1 MALQGDL
8 DSFALP
14 DVLRLLAG
22 TGKTGRLGV
31 TAAPGTGEVWLL
43 DGSLVGGSVS
53 SAPHATSPSDLVFE
67 LLRFDGG
74 AFVFDDGEQLVGAGD
89 HAPVEDAIVDAEAL
103 LAEWTEI
110 ETVVPSVGH
119 WVTLAAELPGDEV
132 TVSAADWRL
141 LALLAPGSTVRTL
154 GDRLE
159 VTDLV
164 ASRQV
169 KALVEAGLV
178 DLAEEPPAG
187 APIAAED
194 RTPVLDEVP
203 TDELDE
209 DDDADDFGEAGELD
223 EVDAIDLG
231 GATPIARDDLAILSA
246 EDGPVVL
253 ETSDDA
259 LLPEP
264 LPGEGTSFVG
274 EVDGLGSVD
283 GRAVEVPEAVVADE
297 PEAAAASFVADPA
310 PTMAEPATGGWSAP
324 GYDDLPAPPAP
335 PADDW
340 APAPVEP
347 GGWGELQEHP
357 GGWGEAEL
365 AALAEATDESTD
377 GDEELPPP
385 PPAAEQDDRG
395 SLLKFLS
402 SVKP

>member
-31 TAAPGTGEVWLL
+31 TAEPGTGEVWLL

-53 SAPHATSPSDLVFE
+53 SAPHASSPSDLIFE

-74 AFVFDDGEQLVGAGD
+74 AFVFDDGEQLVGAD
-89 HAPVEDAIVDAEAL
+89 EDAPVEDAIVAAEAL

-110 ETVVPSVGH
+110 ETVVPSVHH
-119 WVTLAAELPGDEV
+119 WVTLAEEIPGDEV
-132 TVSAADWRL
+132 TVSAGDWRL
-141 LALLAPGSTVRTL
+141 LALLAAGSTVRTL

-164 ASRQV
+164 ASRRV
-169 KALVEAGLV
+169 KTLVEAGLV
-178 DLAEEPPAG
+178 ELAEEAPAG
-187 APIAAED
+187 SAGHGTVPVAAPVDLEG
-194 RTPVLDEVP
+194 
-203 TDELDE
+203 
-209 DDDADDFGEAGELD
+209 DDFGELDELD
-223 EVDAIDLG
+223 EVDAIELD
-231 GATPIARDDLAILSA
+231 GAAPTRDDLSILSA

-253 ETSDDA
+253 ESSDDA

-274 EVDGLGSVD
+274 EVDGLGTVD
-283 GRAVEVPEAVVADE
+283 GRAVERPELLEDD
-297 PEAAAASFVADPA
+297 S
-310 PTMAEPATGGWSAP
+310 EPAAELQADADAGDWPAP
-324 GYDDLPAPPAP
+324 GYGDLPAPPAE
-335 PADDW
+335 DL
-340 APAPVEP
+340 APTAVEP

-365 AALAEATDESTD
+365 AALAEATIDPGDDEAD
-377 GDEELPPP
+377 VDLPP